1 MSLITCPQCSH
12 QFNSDNIVRE
22 EVEKELRTKMV
33 DWQKKREQ
41 EFSKQLQDK
50 DALHLKQIA
59 DEKKQLQQQ
68 LEESL
73 RKSIAGDYENRLSLL
88 QKEKADNEEKL
99 KESRQK
105 ELEFLKKENELKNKE
120 ADIEI
125 QIQKQLNAEREKM
138 STQLKDLEKQ
148 RLEAI
153 ETDFKL
159 RLAEKDK
166 QIEDAKKLA
175 EETIRKAQQGS
186 MQLQGEVQE
195 LMLEDIL
202 QSAFPYD
209 KIEPVG
215 KGVRGA
221 DCMQIICNQFGQQC
235 GKIIYESKR
244 TKDFGSD
251 WIEKLKADM
260 RSTGA
265 DVAVI
270 VTQALPKD
278 MERFGE
284 KDGVFICTFSEVK
297 SLSNILRISI
307 LKTYTLTKSQE
318 QKGDKVHMLYDY
330 LTSNEF
336 GDQWQAI
343 REGFMAMRLSIQ
355 KERDAMEKLWKVREK
370 QLEKVMINAAQIRGS
385 IEGIAGNDAIN
396 LSLVDDNDLNLL
408 D

>member
-138 STQLKDLEKQ
+138 SIQLKDQEKL

-221 DCMQIICNQFGQQC
+221 DCIQIICNQFGQPC

-244 TKDFGSD
+244 TKDFGGD

-284 KDGVFICTFSEVK
+284 KDGVFICSFTEVK

-307 LKTYTLTKSQE
+307 LKTFTLTKSQE
-318 QKGDKVHMLYDY
+318 QKGDKVNMLYDY

-343 REGFMAMRLSIQ
+343 REGFMSMRLSIQ